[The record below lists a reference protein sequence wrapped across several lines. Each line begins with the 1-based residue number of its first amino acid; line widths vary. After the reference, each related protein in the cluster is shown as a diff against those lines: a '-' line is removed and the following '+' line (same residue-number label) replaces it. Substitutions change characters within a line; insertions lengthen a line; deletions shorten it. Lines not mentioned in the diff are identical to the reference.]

1 MHNIKDIRKDIDNFK
16 NTIKNRNVDVD
27 FDQILNLDEE
37 NRKLIQEKEKLEME
51 KKSISK
57 SKDETLFEKSKEISN
72 KIDDLSKNQK
82 NVKDQLDQILS
93 NIPNLPLNDVP
104 VGKDENSNKEVVK
117 SGKIKEMSFKPKS
130 HYEIGEK
137 LNMLDFDLATKT
149 TGSRFVFVKDK
160 LASLERAISNFMI
173 DTHVNNNGYTE
184 ISPPLM
190 ATDNTMFGTGQLP
203 KFENDQFEIKFDDKN
218 DRKFLIPTAE
228 VILTN
233 MVKNQILNLKSL
245 PMRLVASTPCFRK
258 EAGSY
263 GKDTKGMIR
272 QHQFYKVELVS
283 IVENNK
289 CIEEL
294 ERMTNCATKILDD
307 LQLPYR
313 KIILST
319 GDMGFSAEK
328 TYDIEVWL
336 PSENKYR
343 EISSCSSCGTFQ
355 AKRMKAR
362 YKNNNNENE
371 FVGTLN
377 GRLVASTPCFR
388 KEAGSYGKDTK
399 GMIRQH
405 QFYKVELVSIVENNK
420 CIEELERM
428 TNCATKILDDLQLP
442 YRKIILSTGDMGFS
456 AEKTYDIEVWLPS
469 ENKYREISSC
479 SSCGTFQAKR
489 MKARYK
495 NNNNENEFVGT
506 LNGSG
511 LAVGRTLIAILEN
524 YQTED
529 GSIIIPE
536 KLRPYMNNMEKIGI
550 N

>member
-1 MHNIKDIRKDIDNFK
+1 MHNIKDIRNNFEDFK
-16 NTIKNRNVDVD
+16 NSIKHRNIDINLDEIIELDKKNRNFIHD
-27 FDQILNLDEE
+27 
-37 NRKLIQEKEKLEME
+37 KEKLEME

-57 SKDETLFEKSKEISN
+57 SKDESLFKKSKEIS
-72 KIDDLSKNQK
+72 IQIEELSKKQK
-82 NVKDQLDQILS
+82 IVKDKLDNILS
-93 NIPNLPLNDVP
+93 SIPNVPLNDVP
-104 VGKDENSNKEVVK
+104 VGIDENDNKEVIKV
-117 SGKIKEMSFKPKS
+117 GKINKFSFMPKS
-130 HYEIGEK
+130 HYELGEK
-137 LNMLDFDLATKT
+137 LNMLDFDLASKT
-149 TGSRFVFVKDK
+149 TGSRFVFVKGK
-160 LASLERAISNFMI
+160 LATLERAISNFMI
-173 DTHVNNNGYTE
+173 DTHTNINGYTE

-218 DRKFLIPTAE
+218 ERKFLIPTAE

-233 MVKNQILNLKSL
+233 MVKNQILNINSL

-289 CIEEL
+289 CLEEL
-294 ERMTNCATKILDD
+294 ERMTTCATKILDD
-307 LQLPYR
+307 LKLPYR

-336 PSENKYR
+336 PSEEKYR

-355 AKRMKAR
+355 ATRMKAR
-362 YKNNNNENE
+362 YKNRDNN
-371 FVGTLN
+371 T
-377 GRLVASTPCFR
+377 
-388 KEAGSYGKDTK
+388 
-399 GMIRQH
+399 
-405 QFYKVELVSIVENNK
+405 
-420 CIEELERM
+420 
-428 TNCATKILDDLQLP
+428 
-442 YRKIILSTGDMGFS
+442 
-456 AEKTYDIEVWLPS
+456 
-469 ENKYREISSC
+469 
-479 SSCGTFQAKR
+479 
-489 MKARYK
+489 
-495 NNNNENEFVGT
+495 EFVGT

-529 GSIIIPE
+529 GSIIIPDVL
-536 KLRPYMNNMEKIGI
+536 KPYMGNIDKISI

>member
-1 MHNIKDIRKDIDNFK
+1 MHNIKDIRNNFEDFKRSIKDRNF
-16 NTIKNRNVDVD
+16 DV
-27 FDQILNLDEE
+27 NLDDVVELDKE
-37 NRKLIQEKEKLEME
+37 NRDLIQDKEKHEME

-57 SKDETLFEKSKEISN
+57 SKDENLFAKSKEISI
-72 KIDDLSKNQK
+72 KIEELSKKQK
-82 NVKDQLDQILS
+82 IVKDKLDNILS
-93 NIPNLPLNDVP
+93 AIPNIPLKDVP
-104 VGKDENSNKEVVK
+104 AGKDENDNKEL
-117 SGKIKEMSFKPKS
+117 IKVGNIQKFNFKPKS
-130 HYEIGEK
+130 HYEIGQK

-160 LASLERAISNFMI
+160 LATLERAISNFMI
-173 DTHVNNNGYTE
+173 DSHTKNNGYTE

-190 ATDNTMFGTGQLP
+190 ATGNTMYGTGQLP

-218 DRKFLIPTAE
+218 DKKFLIPTAE

-233 MVKNQILNLKSL
+233 MVKNQIVNVKSL

-283 IVENNK
+283 IVENDK
-289 CIEEL
+289 CLEEL

-307 LQLPYR
+307 LKLPYR
-313 KIILST
+313 KIILSI

-336 PSENKYR
+336 PSEEKYR

-362 YKNNNNENE
+362 YKNINNN
-371 FVGTLN
+371 
-377 GRLVASTPCFR
+377 
-388 KEAGSYGKDTK
+388 
-399 GMIRQH
+399 I
-405 QFYKVELVSIVENNK
+405 
-420 CIEELERM
+420 
-428 TNCATKILDDLQLP
+428 
-442 YRKIILSTGDMGFS
+442 
-456 AEKTYDIEVWLPS
+456 
-469 ENKYREISSC
+469 
-479 SSCGTFQAKR
+479 
-489 MKARYK
+489 
-495 NNNNENEFVGT
+495 EFVGT

-524 YQTED
+524 YQTEE
-529 GSIIIPE
+529 GSIIIPDVL
-536 KLRPYMNNMEKIGI
+536 KPYMGNIDRISI

>member
-117 SGKIKEMSFKPKS
+117 SGEIKEMSFKPKS

-362 YKNNNNENE
+362 YKNN
-371 FVGTLN
+371 
-377 GRLVASTPCFR
+377 
-388 KEAGSYGKDTK
+388 K
-399 GMIRQH
+399 
-405 QFYKVELVSIVENNK
+405 
-420 CIEELERM
+420 
-428 TNCATKILDDLQLP
+428 
-442 YRKIILSTGDMGFS
+442 
-456 AEKTYDIEVWLPS
+456 
-469 ENKYREISSC
+469 
-479 SSCGTFQAKR
+479 
-489 MKARYK
+489 
-495 NNNNENEFVGT
+495 NENEFVGT

-536 KLRPYMNNMEKIGI
+536 KLRPYMNNIEKIGI